1 MIFYHGT
8 SDVLPI
14 KKRYFLTEKPVI
26 LMETLV
32 GNSSKENNSEYL
44 LIIYP
49 FTKL

>member
-8 SDVLPI
+8 SDILPI
-14 KKRYFLTEKPVI
+14 KKVLLPHRKTSYPYG
-26 LMETLV
+26 TLV

>member
-14 KKRYFLTEKPVI
+14 KKCCFLTEKPVT

-32 GNSSKENNSEYL
+32 VNSSKENNSEYL